1 MAFLDFIEPIANG
14 VAGLFGLGSTA
25 ATNSANREIARET
38 NAQNYKI
45 FQEQL
50 GWQEKMWNQNNA
62 YNTPLEQRK
71 RLEEAGINPYLAL
84 SNMSTGE
91 ATMATSSS
99 SPQMQTGAPM
109 QAPDFSFIGRSAQNF
124 QDYRIKEQQV
134 TALQEA
140 NRQSA
145 VKSRFATAQELADL
159 RLKLADLRK
168 KQQETKNGSEEYKR
182 IQADIRRMNWQT
194 KQLELEYDYSE
205 GYLQAR
211 NAKEMNLA
219 NLAYHQQVGQALQ
232 NEYQQMY
239 NSAFPKLTAA
249 QLSSLASQTYQAYQ
263 AGNLSKNMASNEIEK
278 TVGTILDNQ
287 LRSGQI
293 TLQELGM
300 SKAEL
305 EALKA
310 GKLLQGAKNSDA
322 WLKFNAVVENMKELF
337 PSLISIRP

>member
-1 MAFLDFIEPIANG
+1 MAFLDFIPAIADG
-14 VAGLFGLGSTA
+14 VAGIFGLGSTA
-25 ATNSANREIARET
+25 VTNSANREIARET

-91 ATMATSSS
+91 ATMATSPSA
-99 SPQMQTGAPM
+99 PQMQTGAPM

-168 KQQETKNGSEEYKR
+168 KQQETKNGSEEFKR

-239 NSAFPKLTAA
+239 NTVFPGLTQAQVNLLAA
-249 QLSSLASQTYQAYQ
+249 QTYAQYQ
-263 AGNLSKNMASNEIEK
+263 SGNLSKNMSNTEFQKAI
-278 TVGTILDNQ
+278 GAMLDNS
-287 LRSGQI
+287 LKRGEI
-293 TLQELGM
+293 KLQQFGM
-300 SKAEL
+300 SKAEF

-310 GKLLQGAKNSDA
+310 GKLLDSYATSDFG
-322 WLKFNAVVENMKELF
+322 LRFFNVMDWIKSMM
-337 PSLISIRP
+337 PTLIAPIK